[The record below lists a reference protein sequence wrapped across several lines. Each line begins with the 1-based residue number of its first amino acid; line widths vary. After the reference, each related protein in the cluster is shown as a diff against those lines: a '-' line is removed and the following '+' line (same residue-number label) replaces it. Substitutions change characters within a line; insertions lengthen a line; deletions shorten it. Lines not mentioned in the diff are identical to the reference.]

1 MSASLRV
8 LAPQV
13 FAPTQRAP
21 SPAWPVIRA
30 SSWHLTGAHV
40 KVHWNGRLAAVARF
54 YDLDAIIFTVIC
66 SNIVSHYLPSYV
78 MHDFSHMFSV
88 VWKFF
93 GLDVKTWANL
103 KWRTVIY
110 SWCGYVMPVTSVCVS
125 IQMSMNVRTPGCVW
139 EVNAQTPSAPIA
151 APAPLAWSWWMGRS
165 AEV

>member
-8 LAPQV
+8 FAPQV

-40 KVHWNGRLAAVARF
+40 KVQWNGRLAAVARF
-54 YDLDAIIFTVIC
+54 YDLDAIIFAVIC
-66 SNIVSHYLPSYV
+66 SNIVSHYLPSYM

-110 SWCGYVMPVTSVCVS
+110 SWCGYVMPVTSVCVC
-125 IQMSMNVRTPGCVW
+125 QFRC
-139 EVNAQTPSAPIA
+139 E
-151 APAPLAWSWWMGRS
+151 WMWGRQAVCGRS
-165 AEV
+165 VHQRHWLL